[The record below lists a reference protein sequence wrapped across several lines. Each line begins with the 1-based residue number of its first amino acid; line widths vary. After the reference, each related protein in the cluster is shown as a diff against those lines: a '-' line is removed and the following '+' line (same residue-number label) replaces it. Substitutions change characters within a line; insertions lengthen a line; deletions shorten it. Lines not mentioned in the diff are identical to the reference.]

1 MSMVKIAVLAAAFVI
16 GVIYITASF
25 YVAVFITE
33 LIVALL
39 GVSYEGLQEYCKC
52 RFLRY
57 LFPVYDC
64 VLRRTCGGD

>member
-39 GVSYEGLQEYCKC
+39 G
-52 RFLRY
+52 
-57 LFPVYDC
+57 
-64 VLRRTCGGD
+64 